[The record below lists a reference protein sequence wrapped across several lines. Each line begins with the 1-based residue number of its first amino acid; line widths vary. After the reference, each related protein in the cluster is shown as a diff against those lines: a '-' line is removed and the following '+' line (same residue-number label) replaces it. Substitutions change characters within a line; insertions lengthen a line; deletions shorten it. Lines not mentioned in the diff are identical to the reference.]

1 MDNVF
6 DSGTG
11 PAVGAIVG
19 GRGKAVAPNLNPRYC
34 RIVEKFGEATGV
46 PMLLNTSFN
55 LRGEPIVNSPA
66 DAFNTFSGSGID
78 VLVLDHFVVS
88 K

>member
-1 MDNVF
+1 VDNVF

-34 RIVEKFGEATGV
+34 RIIEKFGEATGV
-46 PMLLNTSFN
+46 PVLLNTSFN

-66 DAFNTFSGSGID
+66 DALTPLAAAGLTYWYWIISW
-78 VLVLDHFVVS
+78 
-88 K
+88 